1 MTIIATS
8 DLKTALR
15 IPAAVTFHDAAIS
28 AFVSGANS
36 YVLGALGQTALATV
50 GIQEYPEI
58 YGPGQGSIVLERRPV
73 GSVVAITNDGTLMVA
88 GTDYRVDL
96 EKGIVRLKST
106 ASFSGVRDGVEV
118 YYTAGYTSGTLPFE
132 LKHAATV
139 LAVAMFN
146 RSKDQG
152 LLERDANG
160 YSVKV
165 DPMDV
170 PPEAR
175 MILARYEDKHHS

>member
-1 MTIIATS
+1 MTIIAAS
-8 DLKTALR
+8 DLKSALR
-15 IPAAVTFHDAAIS
+15 IPAAVTFHDVVLS
-28 AFVSGANS
+28 ALASGANS
-36 YVLGALGQTALATV
+36 YVLGSLGQTALSTNEE
-50 GIQEYPEI
+50 QEYPDI
-58 YGPGQGSIVLERRPV
+58 YSPGQSSIVLRKRPV
-73 GSVVAITNDGTLMVA
+73 VSLVALTNDTTLLTSGTH
-88 GTDYRVDL
+88 YRVDT
-96 EKGIVRLKST
+96 ERGIVRLKEGT
-106 ASFSGVRDGVEV
+106 SFSEKRDGVQV
-118 YYTAGYTSGTLPFE
+118 LYTYGYTSATLPFE
-132 LKHAATV
+132 VKHATTV

-175 MILARYEDKHHS
+175 MILARYQDIHHT